1 MKDFILNNLPII
13 IVIAVILVVAVI
25 FWFVGKGKYRS
36 KVKQMLLSLVIEAE
50 EKYGGGTGEIKFS
63 YVAQKIYDIMPSW
76 LQLFFSAETIAG
88 WIEDAVTAMKEYLS
102 NNEEAATKI
111 NYTEKKK
118 LVD

>member
-1 MKDFILNNLPII
+1 MTSDQRKRFT
-13 IVIAVILVVAVI
+13 VITNHELEH
-25 FWFVGKGKYRS
+25 KEKEYH
-36 KVKQMLLSLVIEAE
+36 EAE

-76 LQLFFSAETIAG
+76 LQIFFSAETIAG

-102 NNEEAATKI
+102 SNEEAATKI